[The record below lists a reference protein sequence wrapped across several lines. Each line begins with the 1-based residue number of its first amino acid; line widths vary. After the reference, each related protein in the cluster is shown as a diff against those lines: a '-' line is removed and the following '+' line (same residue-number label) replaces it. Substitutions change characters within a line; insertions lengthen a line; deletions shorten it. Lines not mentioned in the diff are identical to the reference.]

1 MCLIGGN
8 LSGGFLNGDRYNKRT
23 KEWRITMFGMTE
35 TLIVVYKDEML
46 VNQLKKMVETK
57 DDTDNEQI
65 GTRDGSINI
74 VAWSEKVWLA
84 NKKAGNIKDK
94 VLFLGD
100 VKGTDKLIP
109 VIDVKFDEYGVRF
122 GWAGNQAVLYTDIKM
137 LSKREDYLEFIGKL
151 SVLPVP
157 SMIKEPKNVRTLEDK
172 TEDTLLQNEII
183 VTEQDEKKKVHFFFE
198 KAKEALDTGVDVVG
212 KMGNQAMLKAEDIFR
227 DKNAVK
233 QQMLFYGIVNLYI
246 KGLDAFMKN

>member
-1 MCLIGGN
+1 
-8 LSGGFLNGDRYNKRT
+8 
-23 KEWRITMFGMTE
+23 MFGMTE

-57 DDTDNEQI
+57 DDKDNEQI

-74 VAWSEKVWLA
+74 VAWSEKVWLV

-109 VIDVKFDEYGVRF
+109 VIDVKFDEYGVKF
-122 GWAGNQAVLYTDIKM
+122 GWAGNQAVLYTDIKAI
-137 LSKREDYLEFIGKL
+137 SKREDYLEFIEKL
-151 SVLPVP
+151 SLLPVP
-157 SMIKEPKNVRTLEDK
+157 TMIKEPKNVRPLEDK
-172 TEDTLLQNEII
+172 TEDTLLQNEVAIT
-183 VTEQDEKKKVHFFFE
+183 VQDEKKKVQIFFE
-198 KAKEALDTGVDVVG
+198 KAKEALDTSVDVVG
-212 KMGNQAMLKAEDIFR
+212 KMGNKAILKAEDIFR

>member
-1 MCLIGGN
+1 
-8 LSGGFLNGDRYNKRT
+8 
-23 KEWRITMFGMTE
+23 MFGMTE

-57 DDTDNEQI
+57 DDKDNEQI

-122 GWAGNQAVLYTDIKM
+122 GWAGNQAVLFVDSKAI
-137 LSKREDYLEFIGKL
+137 SKREDYLEFIEKL
-151 SVLPVP
+151 SLLPVP
-157 SMIKEPKNVRTLEDK
+157 TMIKEPKNVRPLEDK
-172 TEDTLLQNEII
+172 AEDTLLQNEVV
-183 VTEQDEKKKVHFFFE
+183 VTEQDEKKKVQIFFE

-246 KGLDAFMKN
+246 KGLDSFMKN

>member
-1 MCLIGGN
+1 
-8 LSGGFLNGDRYNKRT
+8 
-23 KEWRITMFGMTE
+23 MFGMTE

-57 DDTDNEQI
+57 DDTENEQV

-122 GWAGNQAVLYTDIKM
+122 GWAGNQAVLYTDIKAI
-137 LSKREDYLEFIGKL
+137 SKREDYLEFIEKL
-151 SVLPVP
+151 SLLPVP
-157 SMIKEPKNVRTLEDK
+157 TMIKEPKNVRMLEDK
-172 TEDTLLQNEII
+172 IDDTLLQNEVV
-183 VTEQDEKKKVHFFFE
+183 VTELDEKKKVQIFLE
-198 KAKEALDTGVDVVG
+198 KAKEALDTGVNVVG
-212 KMGNQAMLKAEDIFR
+212 KMGSEAMLKAEDIFR

-233 QQMLFYGIVNLYI
+233 QQMLFYGVVNLYI

>member
-1 MCLIGGN
+1 
-8 LSGGFLNGDRYNKRT
+8 
-23 KEWRITMFGMTE
+23 MFGMTE

-46 VNQLKKMVETK
+46 VNQLKKMFETK
-57 DDTDNEQI
+57 DDKDNEQI

-74 VAWSEKVWLA
+74 VAWSEKVWLV

-109 VIDVKFDEYGVRF
+109 VIDVKFDEYGVKF
-122 GWAGNQAVLYTDIKM
+122 GWAGNQAVLYTDIKAI
-137 LSKREDYLEFIGKL
+137 SKREDYLEFIEKL
-151 SVLPVP
+151 SLLPVP
-157 SMIKEPKNVRTLEDK
+157 TMIKEPKNVRPLEDK
-172 TEDTLLQNEII
+172 TEDTLLQNEVAIT
-183 VTEQDEKKKVHFFFE
+183 VQDEKKKVQIFFE
-198 KAKEALDTGVDVVG
+198 KAKEALDTSVDVVG
-212 KMGNQAMLKAEDIFR
+212 KMGNKAILKAEDIFR